1 MRSRITFDTQLK
13 VAQCSRMNYLTRP
26 YTCSRIDNNYGKCFF
41 FTNRMCLLS
50 VKGGS
55 EVSEEKRADEEPDT
69 AAIKTDDGEDLDND
83 DDDEDV
89 SSVNEVEDN
98 GSSGCR
104 MAEVYSKEK
113 APTEKMVRYL
123 GKDVELKTFQVKIYK
138 LPVSVGNGRPR
149 VVDGLQSPIN
159 RTSQSENEAAQAD
172 EEEGK

>member
-1 MRSRITFDTQLK
+1 MGN
-13 VAQCSRMNYLTRP
+13 V
-26 YTCSRIDNNYGKCFF
+26 FF
-41 FTNRMCLLS
+41 FTNRMCLLC

-69 AAIKTDDGEDLDND
+69 AAMKTDDDEDLDND

-89 SSVNEVEDN
+89 SSLNEVEDN

-138 LPVSVGNGRPR
+138 LPVSVGNGRPPR

-172 EEEGK
+172 DEEGK